1 MTLVDMVN
9 GTTNVYGLIG
19 SPVVHTLSPLIH
31 NSLNKILNNNNV
43 YVAFD
48 VNARELEDAL
58 KGAYAL
64 NIQGINV
71 TYPYKEAVMPYLVAI
86 DDYGKQIGAV
96 NTLKKTNEGY
106 IGYNTDAWGLLMSL
120 KEEKIEI
127 ENKSILIIGA
137 GGAAKASA
145 MAITSL
151 SAKKLYISNRTIKR
165 ARDLADA
172 VSHYYNLPIELLPLE
187 DINKIDNVDI
197 CLQTTSLGMHPQEGQ
212 SPINDDDFFHKIT
225 SAVDIIYNP
234 WESLF
239 LKKAKKAG
247 CKTVNGFGM
256 LFYQAVKAYEI
267 WTQKEISKEN
277 LTALYKSLKN
287 KLML

>member
-96 NTLKKTNEGY
+96 NTLKN
-106 IGYNTDAWGLLMSL
+106 
-120 KEEKIEI
+120 
-127 ENKSILIIGA
+127 
-137 GGAAKASA
+137 
-145 MAITSL
+145 
-151 SAKKLYISNRTIKR
+151 
-165 ARDLADA
+165 
-172 VSHYYNLPIELLPLE
+172 
-187 DINKIDNVDI
+187 
-197 CLQTTSLGMHPQEGQ
+197 
-212 SPINDDDFFHKIT
+212 
-225 SAVDIIYNP
+225 
-234 WESLF
+234 
-239 LKKAKKAG
+239 
-247 CKTVNGFGM
+247 
-256 LFYQAVKAYEI
+256 
-267 WTQKEISKEN
+267 
-277 LTALYKSLKN
+277 
-287 KLML
+287 